1 MINRLKNRIHVK
13 NGLLDQIQ
21 LTYEKIYNS
30 VSEVSKE
37 VSQHFKLPLINADE
51 IGFITLYFAR
61 MLETQQ
67 LPIQTLIMCTTGIG
81 TSELLKA
88 KIIKK
93 FPDLNIVDVIA
104 TKNYRTALEKNPNIE
119 LILTTVGIRS
129 RLGVHTLLVSAML
142 TADDQSRIQK
152 KIGEIYNER

>member
-1 MINRLKNRIHVK
+1 
-13 NGLLDQIQ
+13 
-21 LTYEKIYNS
+21 
-30 VSEVSKE
+30 
-37 VSQHFKLPLINADE
+37 
-51 IGFITLYFAR
+51 

-104 TKNYRTALEKNPNIE
+104 TKNYRTSLEKNPNIE

>member
-1 MINRLKNRIHVK
+1 M
-13 NGLLDQIQ
+13 
-21 LTYEKIYNS
+21 
-30 VSEVSKE
+30 SEVSKE

-104 TKNYRTALEKNPNIE
+104 TKNYRTALEK
-119 LILTTVGIRS
+119 IRTS
-129 RLGVHTLLVSAML
+129 
-142 TADDQSRIQK
+142 
-152 KIGEIYNER
+152 N

>member
-1 MINRLKNRIHVK
+1 
-13 NGLLDQIQ
+13 
-21 LTYEKIYNS
+21 
-30 VSEVSKE
+30 
-37 VSQHFKLPLINADE
+37 
-51 IGFITLYFAR
+51 
-61 MLETQQ
+61 
-67 LPIQTLIMCTTGIG
+67 MCTTGIG

-152 KIGEIYNER
+152 DSHLISPQ

>member
-1 MINRLKNRIHVK
+1 
-13 NGLLDQIQ
+13 
-21 LTYEKIYNS
+21 
-30 VSEVSKE
+30 
-37 VSQHFKLPLINADE
+37 
-51 IGFITLYFAR
+51 

-152 KIGEIYNER
+152 KIGEIYNERWVHRKNRSIRYFSTRGISLVSKFTLPWRRRENKHIDGSFSYA